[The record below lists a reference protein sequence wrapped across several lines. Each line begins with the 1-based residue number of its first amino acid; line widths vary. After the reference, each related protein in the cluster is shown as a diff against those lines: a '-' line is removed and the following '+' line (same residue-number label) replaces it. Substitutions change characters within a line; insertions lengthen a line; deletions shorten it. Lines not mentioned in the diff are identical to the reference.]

1 VNPGVLIRKAN
12 LIVTLILSS
21 HCLKAYKTSNQTNV
35 YPCIPWAVRPSYRV
49 QGRLS
54 WSWVS
59 VAPRA
64 GSSPSAP
71 DAGSAG
77 HTATPARRYTT
88 QSLIGW
94 LTECVIKHRSIDD
107 HNPFNLF
114 NLTKDYSKNF
124 TARKLRTEE
133 HMAVFVV
140 KSFHIQIYGQFIDPS
155 IGYN

>member
-1 VNPGVLIRKAN
+1 MNQGVLIRKAN

-35 YPCIPWAVRPSYRV
+35 YPCIPWAVPPSYRV

-71 DAGSAG
+71 GAGSAG

-94 LTECVIKHRSIDD
+94 LTEWVMHSSIDD

-114 NLTKDYSKNF
+114 NLTKDYSKHF
-124 TARKLRTEE
+124 KREE

-140 KSFHIQIYGQFIDPS
+140 KSIHIQIYGQFIDPS